1 MNSYHYL
8 FKFIVIGDT
17 GVGKS
22 CVVLQFIENK
32 TRSAHDVTIGVEFGA
47 KTIKVGNKNIKLQIW
62 DTAGQENFRSITR
75 SYYRSAIG
83 ALLVYDITRKDTF
96 THVKTWLE
104 EVKVNGNPH
113 MEILL
118 VGNKNDLESER
129 TVTTEEGASF
139 ARENG
144 LQFIEI
150 NAKDYNK
157 VSEAF
162 TLVTKAIYKRI
173 EDGKLPLSSQVPSL
187 SNIEYRNQDR
197 R

>member
-47 KTIKVGNKNIKLQIW
+47 KTIKVGSKNIKLQIW

-83 ALLVYDITRKDTF
+83 ALLVYDITRRDTF
-96 THVKTWLE
+96 THVKNWLE

-118 VGNKNDLESER
+118 VGNKNDLE
-129 TVTTEEGASF
+129 
-139 ARENG
+139 N
-144 LQFIEI
+144 
-150 NAKDYNK
+150 
-157 VSEAF
+157 
-162 TLVTKAIYKRI
+162 
-173 EDGKLPLSSQVPSL
+173 
-187 SNIEYRNQDR
+187 
-197 R
+197 